1 MTPIRKAVVVL
12 PVYNESE
19 TINQVLAHILAAS
32 NIVDILV
39 VDDNSPDGSGDMVR
53 HHKDFQNRVFL
64 LSREKKLGLGSA
76 YKEGFFWAMAR
87 EYDACV
93 EMDADFSHDP
103 NDIVRLFDALNAGAD
118 IAIGSRYI
126 HGVRVLN
133 WPLSRLFISVFASY
147 YTRLLTRLPIND
159 TTSGFK
165 AIRMEVLRTLD
176 WSKFTAQGYG
186 FQIEIHFYAWKKGF
200 HLEEVP
206 IVFTER
212 RDGSSKMSSA
222 IAFEAAWRVIS
233 LAVGGN

>member
-19 TINQVLAHILAAS
+19 TINQILAHILAAS
-32 NIVDILV
+32 DIVDILV
-39 VDDNSPDGSGDMVR
+39 VDDNSPDGSGDLVR
-53 HHKDFQNRVFL
+53 HHKKFQNRVFL
-64 LSREKKLGLGSA
+64 LSRAKKLGLGSA
-76 YKEGFFWAMAR
+76 YKEGFFWAM
-87 EYDACV
+87 EKGYDACV

-147 YTRLLTRLPIND
+147 YTRLLTRLPIYD

-165 AIRMEVLRTLD
+165 AIRMEVLQALD
-176 WSKFTAQGYG
+176 WSQFTAQGYG

-222 IAFEAAWRVIS
+222 IAIEAAWRVLS
-233 LAVGGN
+233 LAVGGS

>member
-32 NIVDILV
+32 DIVDILV

-53 HHKDFQNRVFL
+53 HHKNFQHRVFL

-147 YTRLLTRLPIND
+147 YTRLLTRLPIYD

-222 IAFEAAWRVIS
+222 IAIEAAWRVLS